1 MLVGLYYPKRS
12 CCHIRSNHAKNFGSQ
27 EKESAYLDNYLA
39 PLSSSI
45 ELLSRSCFSSF
56 VLCFLTRHAQLHDS
70 IDAARAY
77 ATVAIMALFE
87 KTSTLLA
94 TATPNAGIQRRL
106 ARVAGLSSLL
116 LLFWALLLRSRS
128 DPQLPPP
135 SPQIFKDDESAL
147 GFVRRANVRANL
159 ELSPTINYMR
169 QCIQTVVDPQVDRNA
184 VADVAEPLL
193 APPKRLRLSQSG
205 SANDLLGECLSV
217 PLSVS
222 HPFPEHAKFPDL
234 IFGMATTYSRLRD
247 SIVPITH
254 WASGRESK
262 LIVIVQDWTE
272 EVYRTIELESVYRE
286 RGVNATFIQPYDEAH
301 TTSQSHFRVLTRMVE
316 ESGPDTKWF
325 GLLDDDTFFPNLKP
339 LSEALGAMDHTKELY
354 VGALSED
361 FAAVKN
367 FGIMAYGGAGAYLSV
382 QLAKKLGDPAEADKC
397 LSEYTPEFGDII
409 IRDCVYQ
416 HSSAR
421 LTVLPGL

>member
-1 MLVGLYYPKRS
+1 M
-12 CCHIRSNHAKNFGSQ
+12 
-27 EKESAYLDNYLA
+27 
-39 PLSSSI
+39 
-45 ELLSRSCFSSF
+45 
-56 VLCFLTRHAQLHDS
+56 
-70 IDAARAY
+70 RAY

-87 KTSTLLA
+87 KTSTILA

-147 GFVRRANVRANL
+147 GFVRRANIRANL

-193 APPKRLRLSQSG
+193 VPPQRLRLSQSG

-272 EVYRTIELESVYRE
+272 EVYRIIELESVYQE

-325 GLLDDDTFFPNLKP
+325 GLLDDDTFFPNLEP
-339 LSEALGAMDHTKELY
+339 LSEALGAMDHTRELY

-382 QLAKKLGDPAEADKC
+382 QLAKKLGDPTEADRC